1 VGGAAAS
8 GVASL
13 LQLRQHMGHLVTNLQ
28 IYLQLDVIDT
38 NFSRLQQA
46 IAQAQVRDCSC
57 ASHPANLC
65 YALPAAVLHEVLGI
79 WLLDMC
85 WCA

>member
-46 IAQAQVRDCSC
+46 IAQAQVRHC
-57 ASHPANLC
+57 ALHPANLC
-65 YALPAAVLHEVLGI
+65 YALPAAAWHALLGR